1 MRDLYGYSALRVIPW
16 GYNKYHTHEHVQNGK
31 VKWSKPMAKTPC
43 SNCDRNLSE
52 YRFSDL
58 ETTIIDNEIHYNPKS
73 TAKKSMFKSFTN
85 GPKESQMYSAATPD
99 GQVGQYYWHVHH
111 EKLVEKLT
119 EPIKNRI
126 DYVKATKKDA
136 LETRLHFMRP
146 VKTVPA
152 IVTQAATTDPRV
164 TKAKRIYDEV
174 SKAYYRGKSDIDSYN
189 RAYEAYTKAS
199 RATSKPSAAE
209 IAKAWEAQ
217 HKIECFHYC
226 PWNGQT
232 LLARPYGKQGQ
243 L

>member
-16 GYNKYHTHEHVQNGK
+16 GYNKNHTHEY
-31 VKWSKPMAKTPC
+31 KWSKPMAKTPC
-43 SNCDRNLSE
+43 SSCDKNLSE

-58 ETTIIDNEIHYNPKS
+58 EATTIDKEIHYNPKS

-85 GPKESQMYSAATPD
+85 GTKESQMYSAATPD

-136 LETRLHFMRP
+136 LETRLHFMRR

-152 IVTQAATTDPRV
+152 IVTQGETVDPRV
-164 TKAKRIYDEV
+164 AKAKKIYDELG
-174 SKAYYRGKSDIDSYN
+174 KAHYSRKATIEAYN
-189 RAYEAYTKAS
+189 RAYAAYAKALKAYPTKQ
-199 RATSKPSAAE
+199 PSAAE